1 MKKKEPDQS
10 LPSPGQQLLKAREEK
25 DISVEMVAE
34 RLRLNVNL
42 IRALEKDDYEQFPAI
57 AYVRGHLRGYAN
69 MVGINPDQLI
79 GAFDQKSKTAPA
91 LEPLVSQ
98 PKQQAG
104 SGDKH
109 IKVVTWL
116 LVAALALLL
125 GLWWQ
130 TQRSSTQEESAEQ
143 SVSQEEIETEE
154 ASAIEFMEGTTGTLS
169 LEVQDEEPPVQE
181 EPKELAH
188 VFGVQKFS
196 ELPEP
201 PEQNYQT
208 ELPIILPVQSMSD
221 VGQTPEIVP
230 TLSSTDR
237 IQIENQDIVLQFT
250 ADSWIQITDSTG
262 TKQFSRLGKADEV
275 VNVTGV
281 APFRVVIGRASVVI
295 MSYQGN
301 FIDLDSLAKNE
312 VARFTLDETGAYR

>member
-1 MKKKEPDQS
+1 MKKKEPDHS

-25 DISVEMVAE
+25 DISAEMVAE
-34 RLRLNVNL
+34 RLRLDVNF
-42 IRALEKDDYEQFPAI
+42 IHALEKDDYEKFPAI

-69 MVGINPDQLI
+69 MVGLDPEQLI
-79 GAFDQKSKTAPA
+79 SVFDQKSKTAPS

-109 IKVVTWL
+109 IKVVTWS

-130 TQRSSTQEESAEQ
+130 TQRSTQEEPADQ

-154 ASAIEFMEGTTGTLS
+154 VSTIEFMEGTTGTLS

-188 VFGVQKFS
+188 VFGVQQFS

-208 ELPIILPVQSMSD
+208 ELPISTPVQSMSD
-221 VGQTPEIVP
+221 IGQTPEIVP

-237 IQIENQDIVLQFT
+237 LQIANQDIVLQFT

-262 TKQFSRLGKADEV
+262 AKQFSRLGKADEV